1 MSLFNTLAT
10 IIWKM
15 TPNRSIREKYF
26 SVYCW
31 LVRGKKRI
39 VQIDGVYFSLDLGQT
54 IDVAVSLGRFEP
66 ELVAAIHTHTKPG
79 DTILDIGA
87 NTGVH
92 AMVFAKCA
100 VHGKVFAFEPTDYAF
115 IRLKNN
121 IQLNKG
127 LNVEPIQLALSDRN
141 ADSEA
146 VDFRS
151 SWRTDGIVDHKMD
164 YVSFRRLDDW
174 MTETGLQSLNIIK
187 LDVDG
192 FEYPVLHGSPQ
203 TLSKFRPIIFMEIG
217 LYHFDVVDKNP
228 VTLLGDI
235 GYSFWDAKSKVLIS
249 PSEIRQRLMM
259 PEMSG
264 ITINVIASPIEG
276 FIP

>member
-1 MSLFNTLAT
+1 
-10 IIWKM
+10 
-15 TPNRSIREKYF
+15 
-26 SVYCW
+26 
-31 LVRGKKRI
+31 
-39 VQIDGVYFSLDLGQT
+39 
-54 IDVAVSLGRFEP
+54 
-66 ELVAAIHTHTKPG
+66 
-79 DTILDIGA
+79 
-87 NTGVH
+87 
-92 AMVFAKCA
+92 
-100 VHGKVFAFEPTDYAF
+100 
-115 IRLKNN
+115 
-121 IQLNKG
+121 
-127 LNVEPIQLALSDRN
+127 
-141 ADSEA
+141 
-146 VDFRS
+146 
-151 SWRTDGIVDHKMD
+151 
-164 YVSFRRLDDW
+164 

-264 ITINVIASPIEG
+264 ITINVIASPTEG